1 MNEIK
6 IFNSAE
12 FGQVRT
18 ATVNEEPMFC
28 LADVCKSLG
37 VSNTTDVSKR
47 LDDDERTRL
56 NLGRQGSAWFITESG
71 LYAVILRSDKPNA
84 KKFRKWVTGDVLP
97 QIRKTGS
104 YQKPMTTDEK
114 IQLLAQGNTELDQK
128 IENVKNDLED
138 FKQNLPLLG
147 IECQKITR
155 AKNSR
160 VVPLLGGKNSNAYKD
175 KSLRGKVYSDIQ
187 REICRQFGVESYKEI
202 KRCQVDKAISIIK
215 AYELPM
221 ALSDQ
226 VNDCNLQ
233 MNL

>member
-1 MNEIK
+1 MNELV
-6 IFNSAE
+6 FLN
-12 FGQVRT
+12 
-18 ATVNEEPMFC
+18 NE
-28 LADVCKSLG
+28 
-37 VSNTTDVSKR
+37 
-47 LDDDERTRL
+47 
-56 NLGRQGSAWFITESG
+56 
-71 LYAVILRSDKPNA
+71 DKPVTTSLKIA
-84 KKFRKWVTGDVLP
+84 EIFGKDHDKVMRK
-97 QIRKTGS
+97 IREKQSLFGAANFGETTYKDMQGKAQPVFLLDRDFTTYLIMGFTGS
-104 YQKPMTTDEK
+104 KADEWKLKYIKAFNDMESAIKKPLTTEEK
-114 IQLLAQGNTELDQK
+114 IKLLAQGNTELDQK

-138 FKQNLPLLG
+138 FKQDLPLLG